1 MEWVQV
7 QLSSIHDQSSCII
20 HKKTAQR
27 LYKWY
32 NYYTGQDIIMTSAQ
46 TNDNNKSLVLASHRH
61 QCCCLVDPLTHVM
74 GTRNRREW
82 VNKFIIQFIP
92 LTFLDFV
99 LHVKQTDLSILV
111 KSLDC
116 TQILYRTTRNMISF
130 LSME

>member
-1 MEWVQV
+1 MQV
-7 QLSSIHDQSSCII
+7 QLSSSHDQSSCII

-27 LYKWY
+27 PYKWY
-32 NYYTGQDIIMTSAQ
+32 NYYKGQDIIMMWAQ
-46 TNDNNKSLVLASHRH
+46 TNDNNKSVVLASHPH
-61 QCCCLVDPLTHVM
+61 QCWCLVDPLTHVM

-82 VNKFIIQFIP
+82 VNKFIIQLIP

-99 LHVKQTDLSILV
+99 LHVKHTDLSILV

-116 TQILYRTTRNMISF
+116 TKILNRTTRNLISF